1 MIKNNLS
8 NHKNLTDN
16 QLLQQYL
23 TEDDLSYLGQL
34 YQRYSEMVYYV
45 CLRYLKNTEDS
56 KDAVMQ
62 IFEDLIIK
70 TKKQNIQDFPK
81 WLYVVSKNYC
91 LMIIRSRKNKPEIVT
106 EDFVE
111 FSFDLHQMENVQKKE
126 EQLLKL
132 EACIEILRANQKKS
146 IELFYIQQK
155 CYNEISEMTGFSKN
169 DVKSYIQNGKRNL
182 KICMEKRDHE

>member
-16 QLLQQYL
+16 QLLQRYL
-23 TEDDLSYLGQL
+23 TEDDLNYLGLL
-34 YQRYSEMVYYV
+34 YQRHSEMVYYV
-45 CLRYLKNTEDS
+45 CLRYLQNTEDS

-62 IFEDLIIK
+62 IFEELITK
-70 TKKQNIQDFPK
+70 TKKQTINDFPR

-91 LMIIRSRKNKPEIVT
+91 LMYIRSRKNKQEIVT

-111 FSFDLHQMENVQKKE
+111 FSFNLHHMENAEQKE

-132 EACIEILRANQKKS
+132 EACIENLRANQQTS
-146 IELFYIQQK
+146 IKLFYIKQK
-155 CYNEISEMTGFSKN
+155 CYNQISEITGFSKN

-182 KICMEKRDHE
+182 KICMENKNHE

>member
-1 MIKNNLS
+1 LS

-70 TKKQNIQDFPK
+70 TKRQTIQDFPK

-91 LMIIRSRKNKPEIVT
+91 LMVIRSRKNKPEIVT

-111 FSFDLHQMENVQKKE
+111 FSFDLHQIENVQKKE

-132 EACIEILRANQKKS
+132 EACIEILRADQKKS
-146 IELFYIQQK
+146 IELFYIKQK

-169 DVKSYIQNGKRNL
+169 EVKSYIQNGKRNL